1 MTTEEM
7 TTMLTSMTEET
18 NAATLS
24 TYLLLAKQ
32 AVLLRLYPYK
42 DSSEGEV
49 PAKYHGVQVEIAAFM
64 LNKRGAEGE
73 KAHSENGIT
82 RSYESGDIPDSL
94 LRRIVPMAG
103 GF

>member
-24 TYLLLAKQ
+24 TYLSLAKQ
-32 AVLLRLYPYK
+32 VVLLRLYPYK
-42 DSSEGEV
+42 DITATV
-49 PAKYHGVQVEIAAFM
+49 PAKYQGVQVEIAAFM

-103 GF
+103 VF

>member
-7 TTMLTSMTEET
+7 TTMLTGMTEET

-42 DSSEGEV
+42 DSSESEV

-103 GF
+103 VF

>member
-42 DSSEGEV
+42 DSAEGEV
-49 PAKYHGVQVEIAAFM
+49 PVKYHGVQVEIAAFM

-103 GF
+103 VF

>member
-49 PAKYHGVQVEIAAFM
+49 PVKYHGVQVEIAAFL

-103 GF
+103 VF

>member
-7 TTMLTSMTEET
+7 TTMLTGMTEET

-42 DSSEGEV
+42 DSSEDEV

-103 GF
+103 VF